1 MVAKIHTKL
10 SLMVIHYSESKIR
23 FYHSTCNNLYWVYC
37 VFIVFNL
44 YLYAI
49 QKTKKDDISIF
60 QILENR
66 SWLKNEYNSK
76 SYQKSRV
83 KGDWMA
89 SWQGILR
96 IYKKKINNKFIIL
109 DVRDAMLNKD
119 KILNFLISG
128 VEVSKEENL

>member
-1 MVAKIHTKL
+1 
-10 SLMVIHYSESKIR
+10 
-23 FYHSTCNNLYWVYC
+23 
-37 VFIVFNL
+37 
-44 YLYAI
+44 
-49 QKTKKDDISIF
+49 
-60 QILENR
+60 
-66 SWLKNEYNSK
+66 
-76 SYQKSRV
+76 
-83 KGDWMA
+83 MA